1 LVGQWQLLCTGRA
14 LLKGIN
20 FVEATSNVDMAT
32 DNLSQVTIQ
41 ETFQLKAVLIIA
53 HRINTILH
61 RNKIAVMDAGRV
73 AEFDAPSEL
82 LAQPDSIFASLV
94 K

>member
-1 LVGQWQLLCTGRA
+1 LSVGQWQLLCTGRA
-14 LLKGIN
+14 LLKGIS

-41 ETFQLKAVLIIA
+41 ETFQLKAVLVIA

-61 RNKIAVMDAGRV
+61 RNKIAVMDA
-73 AEFDAPSEL
+73 EFDAPSEF